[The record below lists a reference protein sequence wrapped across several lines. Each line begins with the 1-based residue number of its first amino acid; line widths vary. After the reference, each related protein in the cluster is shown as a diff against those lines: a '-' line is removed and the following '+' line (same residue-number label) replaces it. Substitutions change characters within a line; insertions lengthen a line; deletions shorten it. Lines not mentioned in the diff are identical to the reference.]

1 MLKTTPGKK
10 IAPEVHKPKQSS
22 VKKEQPVVATP
33 ADPDRRS
40 LSEHIAELKSQW
52 KATTQM
58 NLPVLRA
65 VKNSTE
71 QQHQ

>member
-10 IAPEVHKPKQSS
+10 IVPEVHKPKQSS
-22 VKKEQPVVATP
+22 VEKEQPVVATL
-33 ADPDRRS
+33 ANPDRRS
-40 LSEHIAELKSQW
+40 LSEHIAELKRQW

-58 NLPVLRA
+58 NLPVLHV
-65 VKNSTE
+65 VKDSTE